1 VGVSRVVQSSCVQ
14 VTLSP
19 ELGSRIQ
26 ELAATTGRTPDQLI
40 EDAMA
45 AYLRELEGV
54 RSMLDGRYDDIVS
67 GRVTPI
73 DGREFFEGLR
83 RCEDQLIKQ
92 RSAK

>member
-1 VGVSRVVQSSCVQ
+1 
-14 VTLSP
+14 
-19 ELGSRIQ
+19 
-26 ELAATTGRTPDQLI
+26 
-40 EDAMA
+40 
-45 AYLRELEGV
+45 
-54 RSMLDGRYDDIVS
+54 MLDGRYDDIVS